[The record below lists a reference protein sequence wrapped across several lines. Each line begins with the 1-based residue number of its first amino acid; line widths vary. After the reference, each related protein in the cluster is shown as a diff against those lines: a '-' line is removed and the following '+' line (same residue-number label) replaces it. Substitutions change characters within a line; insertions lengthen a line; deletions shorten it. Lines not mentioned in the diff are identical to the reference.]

1 MAHVYEVST
10 PMLGRAVFELAF
22 VRYLE
27 SIGYHHLRAG
37 GLAGSQTSHEF
48 QRGDEFVALA
58 IVSEGQGDCHIVVE
72 SDTVPVESLIVEV
85 LTEGLAD
92 SLQVFGN
99 ALNVGDEKVEGA
111 VAGQSLAGRLP
122 GAPSPHRGSRY
133 RREWKKPT
141 Q

>member
-1 MAHVYEVST
+1 
-10 PMLGRAVFELAF
+10 MLGRAVFELAF

-58 IVSEGQGDCHIVVE
+58 IVAEGQGDCHIVVE
-72 SDTVPVESLIVEV
+72 SDTVPGRAARRRGLDGGAGRLAAGVRQRPERRGR
-85 LTEGLAD
+85 EGED
-92 SLQVFGN
+92 
-99 ALNVGDEKVEGA
+99 A

-122 GAPSPHRGSRY
+122 GRPSRIEGAVTGGK
-133 RREWKKPT
+133 WKKPT

>member
-58 IVSEGQGDCHIVVE
+58 IVAEGQGDCHIVVE
-72 SDTVPVESLIVEV
+72 SDTVPVEPLVVEV

-99 ALNVGDEKVEGA
+99 ALNVGAEKEKMM
-111 VAGQSLAGRLP
+111 SLARALRDAFP
-122 GAPSPHRGSRY
+122 GDPAA
-133 RREWKKPT
+133 
-141 Q
+141 